1 MIENFQSR
9 YRHGNKKGTGIK
21 IFHWNKGGS
30 YLVNKMPEIRTIINQ
45 HHPHI
50 LGLSEANLLDVHDKK
65 QAEITDYNLHESLT
79 ISNPLFKVSRVVVY
93 THRDLIAKLRPD
105 LMSESYSSVWLEV
118 GLPHHKRFLVCHT
131 YREWQ
136 HLNQSEDKSSGT
148 IPQQLAR
155 WLSFLDQ
162 WERALATGLEV
173 HCLGDMNLNHCNWT
187 DPNPPHSNQSYK
199 LRELTLALFARIIP
213 LGVAQLVSG
222 PTRHFPGQKS
232 IGLDHYYT
240 NRPDK
245 TSPVQKHHNG
255 GSDPLLIGAIRFSR
269 SIQKRSF
276 KNFDSELFIQEVR
289 KISWLD
295 VCLCEDADKAVHLQ
309 SSSSIGESCFLRT
322 RTSVG
327 PKTSL

>member
-1 MIENFQSR
+1 
-9 YRHGNKKGTGIK
+9 
-21 IFHWNKGGS
+21 
-30 YLVNKMPEIRTIINQ
+30 
-45 HHPHI
+45 
-50 LGLSEANLLDVHDKK
+50 
-65 QAEITDYNLHESLT
+65 
-79 ISNPLFKVSRVVVY
+79 
-93 THRDLIAKLRPD
+93 
-105 LMSESYSSVWLEV
+105 MSCI
-118 GLPHHKRFLVCHT
+118 LVCWGLLVASYCCFCDGGGGESQLLVRLT
-131 YREWQ
+131 WTVLSYRTGLELDHW
-136 HLNQSEDKSSGT
+136 KS
-148 IPQQLAR
+148 A
-155 WLSFLDQ
+155 F
-162 WERALATGLEV
+162 ATGLEV
-173 HCLGDMNLNHCNWT
+173 HCHGDMNLNHCNWT
-187 DPNPPHSNQSYK
+187 DPNLPHSNQSYK

>member
-1 MIENFQSR
+1 MAP
-9 YRHGNKKGTGIK
+9 YV
-21 IFHWNKGGS
+21 
-30 YLVNKMPEIRTIINQ
+30 LVC
-45 HHPHI
+45 
-50 LGLSEANLLDVHDKK
+50 
-65 QAEITDYNLHESLT
+65 
-79 ISNPLFKVSRVVVY
+79 
-93 THRDLIAKLRPD
+93 
-105 LMSESYSSVWLEV
+105 SVWLEV
-118 GLPHHKRFLVCHT
+118 GLPPHKRFLVCHT

-187 DPNPPHSNQSYK
+187 DPNLPHSNQSYK